1 MHLTLRPDIRACT
14 DTPPTFPLQAEDN
27 PVDDVRHSLT
37 YYLAL
42 KKAGVPI
49 ELHLYA
55 QGGHA
60 FIRPTPLPIARWT
73 ALVEQWLHSI
83 SVLGG
88 KQGG

>member
-1 MHLTLRPDIRACT
+1 V
-14 DTPPTFPLQAEDN
+14 PT
-27 PVDDVRHSLT
+27 
-37 YYLAL
+37 
-42 KKAGVPI
+42 

-60 FIRPTPLPIARWT
+60 FGVRPTPLPIGSWT